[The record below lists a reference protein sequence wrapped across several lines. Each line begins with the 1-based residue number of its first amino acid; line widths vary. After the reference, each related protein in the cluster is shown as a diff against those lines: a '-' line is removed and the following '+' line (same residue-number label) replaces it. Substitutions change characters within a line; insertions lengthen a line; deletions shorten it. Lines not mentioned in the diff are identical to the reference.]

1 MANDA
6 ISHTIRVGLLG
17 CGNVGGAL
25 VPLIQQQ
32 ADVIEARTGLRLVL
46 TRVAV
51 RNMSRD
57 RGISFDDGTA
67 ARFISQGITE
77 WSGSY
82 SRYIDSAASPWS
94 ETPGTTG
101 SATLTALSGATYAG
115 TILVTGV
122 STSVSKTG
130 GAIVQNVTF
139 QGDST
144 LTIASPS

>member
-1 MANDA
+1 MAITNGSAGAVAFTAGADDDIFEWSVDYA
-6 ISHTIRVGLLG
+6 VPVQ
-17 CGNVGGAL
+17 NV
-25 VPLIQQQ
+25 
-32 ADVIEARTGLRLVL
+32 T
-46 TRVAV
+46 
-51 RNMSRD
+51 
-57 RGISFDDGTA
+57 SFDDGTA

-94 ETPGTTG
+94 EAPGTTG
-101 SATLTALSGATYAG
+101 SATLTALSAATYAG
-115 TILVTGV
+115 TIIVTGV
-122 STSVSKTG
+122 STSVAKTG